1 MADDLA
7 AQVRGALRAVP
18 DFPQPG
24 ILFRDITPLLATSS
38 LFPRVVTWLA
48 EQCAQRRADR
58 VACIESRGFLFGAP
72 LAERLNLPL
81 ALIRKPGKLP
91 HRTLRQDYALEYGS
105 DALEIHADAC
115 RSGDR
120 VVLIDDVLE
129 QAMVDGVPL
138 GGGGTAAAACELIEQ
153 LGAAVTG
160 VLFVVELSDLD
171 GRTRLRDRP
180 CRSLAQV

>member
-7 AQVRGALRAVP
+7 IGVRDALRAVP

-24 ILFRDITPLLATSS
+24 VLFRDITPLLAASN
-38 LFPRVVTWLA
+38 LFPRVVAWLA
-48 EQCAQRRADR
+48 EQCAGHGADR

-72 LAERLNLPL
+72 LAERMGLPL

-91 HRTLRQDYALEYGS
+91 HHTVRQDYALEYGT

-115 RSGDR
+115 GSGDR
-120 VVLIDDVLE
+120 VVLIDDVL
-129 QAMVDGVPL
+129 AT
-138 GGGGTAAAACELIEQ
+138 GGTAAAACDLIER
-153 LGAAVTG
+153 LGAAVAG
-160 VLFVVELSDLD
+160 VLFVVELSELD

-180 CRSLAQV
+180 LQSLTRV

>member
-7 AQVRGALRAVP
+7 TRVRGALRAVP

-24 ILFRDITPLLATSS
+24 VLFRDITPLLASS
-38 LFPRVVTWLA
+38 GLFPQVVAWLA
-48 EQCAQRRADR
+48 EQCARRGADR

-72 LAERLNLPL
+72 LAERLALPL

-91 HRTLRQDYALEYGS
+91 HRTVRQDYALEYGT

-115 RSGDR
+115 SSGDR
-120 VVLIDDVLE
+120 VVLIDDVL
-129 QAMVDGVPL
+129 AT
-138 GGGGTAAAACELIEQ
+138 GGTAAAACELIEQ
-153 LGAAVTG
+153 LGAAVAG
-160 VLFVVELSDLD
+160 VLFVIELSELD

-180 CRSLAQV
+180 MESLARV

>member
-7 AQVRGALRAVP
+7 TRVRGALRAVP

-24 ILFRDITPLLATSS
+24 VLFRDITPLLAAGS
-38 LFPRVVTWLA
+38 LFPRVVAWLA

-91 HRTLRQDYALEYGS
+91 YRTLRQDYALEYGS

-115 RSGDR
+115 CSGDR
-120 VVLIDDVLE
+120 VVLIDDVL
-129 QAMVDGVPL
+129 AT
-138 GGGGTAAAACELIEQ
+138 GGTAAAACELIEQ

-160 VLFVVELSDLD
+160 VLFVVELSELD
-171 GRTRLRDRP
+171 GRARLRDRP
-180 CRSLAQV
+180 LQSLARV

>member
-7 AQVRGALRAVP
+7 TRVRGALRAVP

-24 ILFRDITPLLATSS
+24 VLFRDITPLLAAGS
-38 LFPRVVTWLA
+38 LFPRVVAWLA

-91 HRTLRQDYALEYGS
+91 YRTLRQDYALEYGS

-115 RSGDR
+115 CSGDR
-120 VVLIDDVLE
+120 VVLIDDVL
-129 QAMVDGVPL
+129 AT
-138 GGGGTAAAACELIEQ
+138 GGTAAAACELIEQ
-153 LGAAVTG
+153 LGAAVAG

-171 GRTRLRDRP
+171 GRARLRDRP
-180 CRSLAQV
+180 LQSLARV

>member
-7 AQVRGALRAVP
+7 TRVRGALRAVP

-24 ILFRDITPLLATSS
+24 VLFRDITPLLAAGS
-38 LFPRVVTWLA
+38 LFPRVVAWLA

-91 HRTLRQDYALEYGS
+91 YRTLRQDYALEYGS

-115 RSGDR
+115 CSGDR
-120 VVLIDDVLE
+120 VVLIDDVL
-129 QAMVDGVPL
+129 AT
-138 GGGGTAAAACELIEQ
+138 GGTAAAACELIEQ

-171 GRTRLRDRP
+171 GRARLRDRP
-180 CRSLAQV
+180 LQSLARV

>member
-7 AQVRGALRAVP
+7 TQVRGALRAVP

-24 ILFRDITPLLATSS
+24 VLFRDITPLLAAGS
-38 LFPRVVTWLA
+38 LFPRVVAWLA

-91 HRTLRQDYALEYGS
+91 YRTLRQDYALEYGS

-115 RSGDR
+115 CSGDR
-120 VVLIDDVLE
+120 VVLIDDVL
-129 QAMVDGVPL
+129 AT
-138 GGGGTAAAACELIEQ
+138 GGTAAAACELIEQ

-171 GRTRLRDRP
+171 GRARLRDRP
-180 CRSLAQV
+180 LQSLARV

>member
-7 AQVRGALRAVP
+7 NRVRDALRAVP

-24 ILFRDITPLLATSS
+24 VLFRDITPLLAASN
-38 LFPRVVTWLA
+38 LFPRVVAWLA
-48 EQCAQRRADR
+48 AQCDGHGADR

-72 LAERLNLPL
+72 LAERLGLPL

-91 HRTLRQDYALEYGS
+91 HHTVRQDYALEYGT

-115 RSGDR
+115 SSGDR
-120 VVLIDDVLE
+120 VMLIDDVL
-129 QAMVDGVPL
+129 AT
-138 GGGGTAAAACELIEQ
+138 GGTAAAACELIER
-153 LGAAVTG
+153 LGAAVAG
-160 VLFVVELSDLD
+160 VLFVVELSELD

-180 CRSLAQV
+180 LQSLTRV

>member
-120 VVLIDDVLE
+120 VVLIDDVL
-129 QAMVDGVPL
+129 AT
-138 GGGGTAAAACELIEQ
+138 GGTAAAACELIEQ

>member
-7 AQVRGALRAVP
+7 TRVRGTLRAVP

-24 ILFRDITPLLATSS
+24 VLFRDITPLLAASN
-38 LFPRVVTWLA
+38 LFPRVVAWLA
-48 EQCAQRRADR
+48 EQCERHGADR

-72 LAERLNLPL
+72 LAERLGLPL

-91 HRTLRQDYALEYGS
+91 HRTVRQDYALEYGT

-115 RSGDR
+115 SSGDR
-120 VVLIDDVLE
+120 VVLIDDVL
-129 QAMVDGVPL
+129 AT
-138 GGGGTAAAACELIEQ
+138 GGTAAAACDLIER
-153 LGAAVTG
+153 LGAGVAG
-160 VLFVVELSDLD
+160 VLFVVELNELH

-180 CRSLAQV
+180 LQSLARV